1 MEATLNKLRTLSHWL
16 LWIIALLSLALN
28 LALINVLLN
37 VRRQVGASAESAA
50 RAVAN
55 LRQSSIDYTVKIDQ
69 SLPVSFT
76 VPFSST
82 FVVPIS
88 VTLPISTQ
96 VSIPLE
102 TPFGVLPLTVP
113 IRTTIPV
120 NLKPTVPID
129 LAIPISTT
137 VPVDVDVPIHLAL
150 SDTALGESLLG
161 VQVYL
166 EDLATQL
173 QTVPWARQNP

>member
-1 MEATLNKLRTLSHWL
+1 
-16 LWIIALLSLALN
+16 
-28 LALINVLLN
+28 
-37 VRRQVGASAESAA
+37 
-50 RAVAN
+50 
-55 LRQSSIDYTVKIDQ
+55 
-69 SLPVSFT
+69 
-76 VPFSST
+76 
-82 FVVPIS
+82 
-88 VTLPISTQ
+88 
-96 VSIPLE
+96 
-102 TPFGVLPLTVP
+102 VLPLTVP

-150 SDTALGESLLG
+150 SDTALGESLVG